1 MRSAT
6 PMNLGAFDQKTT
18 AEIREMTYISLATKK
33 KSGTWVWTAVWF
45 APGDAD
51 HEYYIFSAA
60 DAGKVKRL
68 RNFSDIQVAPCT
80 STGKITGQSSSGLG
94 RLVDDPDECE
104 QAYRAL
110 RSKYGWQMGLLDF
123 FSRLSGRIHH
133 RQVISIKLD
142 DSPNS
147 V

>member
-1 MRSAT
+1 MRHAY
-6 PMNLGAFDQKTT
+6 L
-18 AEIREMTYISLATKK
+18 SLATRKR
-33 KSGTWVWTAVWF
+33 SGDWAWTAVWF
-45 APGDAD
+45 APGDAAN
-51 HEYYIFSAA
+51 EYYIFSAA
-60 DAGKVKRL
+60 HAGKVKRL

-80 STGKITGQSSSGLG
+80 STGKITGSSSSGHG
-94 RLVDDPDECE
+94 RLVDDADECD

-123 FSRLSGRIHH
+123 LSRLSGRIHH
-133 RQVISIKLD
+133 RQVISIKLN

>member
-1 MRSAT
+1 MLDDR
-6 PMNLGAFDQKTT
+6 L
-18 AEIREMTYISLATKK
+18 RYCSLATKK
-33 KSGTWVWTAVWF
+33 RSGTWVWTAVWF
-45 APGDAD
+45 APGDAV

-60 DAGKVKRL
+60 NAGKVKRL

-80 STGKITGQSSSGLG
+80 STGKITGPPSSGHG
-94 RLVDDPDECE
+94 RLVDDVDECE
-104 QAYRAL
+104 QAYRVL

-123 FSRLSGRIHH
+123 LSRLSGRIHH

>member
-1 MRSAT
+1 MLDDR
-6 PMNLGAFDQKTT
+6 L
-18 AEIREMTYISLATKK
+18 RYCSLATKK
-33 KSGTWVWTAVWF
+33 RSGTWVWTAVWF
-45 APGDAD
+45 ALGDPAR
-51 HEYYIFSAA
+51 EYYIFSAA
-60 DAGKVKRL
+60 NAGKVKRL

-123 FSRLSGRIHH
+123 FSRLSRRIHH
-133 RQVISIKLD
+133 RQVISIKLK
-142 DSPNS
+142 DSPTH

>member
-1 MRSAT
+1 MLDDR
-6 PMNLGAFDQKTT
+6 L
-18 AEIREMTYISLATKK
+18 RYCSLATKK
-33 KSGTWVWTAVWF
+33 MSGTWVWTAVWF
-45 APGDAD
+45 APGHAA

-60 DAGKVKRL
+60 NAGKVKRL
-68 RNFSDIQVAPCT
+68 RNFADIQVAPCT

-123 FSRLSGRIHH
+123 FSRLSGRIHR
-133 RQVISIKLD
+133 RQVISINLSD
-142 DSPNS
+142 FPTN

>member
-1 MRSAT
+1 MRHAY
-6 PMNLGAFDQKTT
+6 L
-18 AEIREMTYISLATKK
+18 SLATRKR
-33 KSGTWVWTAVWF
+33 SGDWAWTAVWF
-45 APGDAD
+45 APGDAAN
-51 HEYYIFSAA
+51 EYYIFSAA
-60 DAGKVKRL
+60 SAGKVKRL

-94 RLVDDPDECE
+94 RLVNDADECE
-104 QAYRAL
+104 QAYRVL

-123 FSRLSGRIHH
+123 LSRLSGRIHH

>member
-1 MRSAT
+1 MLDDR
-6 PMNLGAFDQKTT
+6 L
-18 AEIREMTYISLATKK
+18 RYCSLATKK
-33 KSGTWVWTAVWF
+33 RSGTWVWTAVWF
-45 APGDAD
+45 APGDAA

-60 DAGKVKRL
+60 NAGKVKRL

-80 STGKITGQSSSGLG
+80 STGKITGPPSSGHG
-94 RLVDDPDECE
+94 RLVDDVDECE
-104 QAYRAL
+104 QAYRVL

-123 FSRLSGRIHH
+123 LSRLSGRIHH

>member
-1 MRSAT
+1 MLDDR
-6 PMNLGAFDQKTT
+6 L
-18 AEIREMTYISLATKK
+18 RYCSLATKK
-33 KSGTWVWTAVWF
+33 RSGTWVLTAVWF
-45 APGDAD
+45 APGNAA

-60 DAGKVKRL
+60 NAGKVRRL

-133 RQVISIKLD
+133 RQVISIKLN
-142 DSPNS
+142 DSS
-147 V
+147 THV